1 MPQPVNIL
9 FFIDHRV
16 REMDCLT
23 AVGRLLEQ
31 RGLSVGYVPLRGEQ
45 YRSLTTFTPDLACF
59 TWFYFQENSGFNR
72 FRRYWPNTRF
82 VNLAFEQSV
91 NEINKNLKAPKHPY
105 VVKEVWQSSWTVGWD
120 EELERRGV
128 PKEKRGINGHPVM
141 ALYQQPYCQ
150 IYPSRDE
157 MAARFGLDPS
167 KRWILIPE
175 NFNPAFHGPE
185 KVDEYVAAGE
195 DRQEI
200 EAYFQ
205 WARDSLDSLVDWLM
219 ATPDDVEVIFRP
231 RPGIGMKAYQ
241 ERLGERMSRLPMSVK
256 LLDDLTVREWI
267 LSCDAVASNL
277 STSLM
282 ESALAGKDTYV
293 LAPYPFPPKV
303 MIDWQT
309 LVTQVQ
315 TKNQYLAKLRGEF
328 PGDPAPLA
336 AWVKSVMMPTG
347 DPIANLADWLAEV
360 HKEAMALPKPLGPA
374 AAAVRE
380 RELAFKAWKRK
391 VKLRLKG
398 GYVLPPVDV
407 FSDEDI
413 AARGKDWQR
422 ILG

>member
-1 MPQPVNIL
+1 MAQRVNIL

-31 RGLSVGYVPLRGEQ
+31 KGLSVGYVPLRGEQ
-45 YRSLTTFTPDLACF
+45 YQSLTSFTPDLACF
-59 TWFYFQENSGFNR
+59 TWFYFHENSGFNR

-105 VVKEVWQSSWTVGWD
+105 VVKEVWQSSWTLAWD

-128 PKEKRGINGHPVM
+128 PKGKRGINGHPVL

-150 IYPSRDE
+150 IYPTRGE
-157 MAARFGLDPS
+157 MAARFGLDPA

-175 NFNPAFHGPE
+175 NFNPAFHKPD

-205 WARDSLDSLVDWLM
+205 WARDSLDSVVDWLM
-219 ATPDDVEVIFRP
+219 ATPDDCEVIFRP

-241 ERLGERMSRLPMSVK
+241 DRLGERLNRLPKSVK
-256 LLDDLTVREWI
+256 MLDDLTVREWI
-267 LSCDAVASNL
+267 LVGDAVASNL

-303 MIDWQT
+303 MIDWQE

-315 TKNQYLAKLRGEF
+315 SRDQYLSLLSGDF
-328 PGDPAPLA
+328 PGDPDPLA
-336 AWVKSVMMPTG
+336 DWVRSTMMPAG
-347 DPIANLADWLAEV
+347 DPIVKLADWLTEV

-374 AAAVRE
+374 AEALRMK
-380 RELAFKAWKRK
+380 ELAFKAWKRK
-391 VKLRLKG
+391 AMLKVKG
-398 GYVLPPVDV
+398 GYVMTPVDV
-407 FSDEDI
+407 FSDDDI